1 MAFRIWLFVAGVSAV
16 LAVLAAAHGAHALG
30 SMGLLTGA
38 LKSYEIAQNFHM
50 LHSLALFGVAIL
62 FAATDDRR
70 SGWATLMLHIAAAA
84 FLAGILLFSGGIY
97 HQVLKS
103 VEAGVPI
110 VPVGGV
116 SFMIGW
122 AALAV
127 SAFGF
132 RGAAPAQP

>member
-30 SMGLLTGA
+30 SMGVLTGA

-50 LHSLALFGVAIL
+50 LHSLALFGVAVM
-62 FAATDDRR
+62 FAATDARR
-70 SGWATLMLHIAAAA
+70 TLWAGAMLNIAGAA

-97 HQVLKS
+97 NQVLNAAQ
-103 VEAGVPI
+103 AGVPI
-110 VPVGGV
+110 VPIGGV
-116 SFMIGW
+116 SFMVGW
-122 AALAV
+122 ASLAL

-132 RGAAPAQP
+132 RGAAQAA